1 MSEGVRSFAIDGGTA
16 HLLGTAADMRAASR
30 ALPDGAYTTL
40 RTYEGRRLLRLG
52 QHLRRLEESAA
63 LQGHPGR
70 VDEPAVRRGLR
81 EILGKTA
88 GGELRL
94 RLTFAPPRF
103 FVSVEAFVPL
113 PPAAYEAGVD
123 CVTVAVHREN
133 PHAKDTRFIATAGQA
148 YAALPEGAEEGLML
162 AADGSVLE
170 GLSSNFFAVADGV
183 LRTEG
188 DRVLAGV
195 TRAIVLEVAQGVLP
209 VALRPVT
216 GDAARHRRGVLH
228 HQRIARGGGG
238 GAHRWA
244 SGGRRSPRPDH
255 APHRLPL
262 RAAGGGGGEGALS
275 SSDHSRGR
283 SSLGANDPAAGG
295 REGLTALGERK
306 TECLSNGPGY
316 SSANFPWPS
325 HTRIVKGK
333 RSLAASLRWSSS
345 QMFSTEG

>member
-1 MSEGVRSFAIDGGTA
+1 MKEGASTFAIDDDTA

-30 ALPDGAYTTL
+30 ALPEGAYTTL

-63 LQGHPGR
+63 LQGHPAQ

-81 EILGKTA
+81 QVLGKAA

-123 CVTVAVHREN
+123 CVTVAVRREN

-148 YAALPEGAEEGLML
+148 YAELPAGVEEGLML

-170 GLSSNFFAVADGV
+170 GLSSNFFAVTDGV

-195 TRAIVLEVAQGVLP
+195 TRAIVLEVAKGVLP

-216 GDAARHRRGVLH
+216 RDELGNLAECFITSVSREVVGVVRIDGRPVGDA
-228 HQRIARGGGG
+228 
-238 GAHRWA
+238 
-244 SGGRRSPRPDH
+244 RPG
-255 APHRLPL
+255 PTTRLVVSRFAQL
-262 RAAGGGGGEGALS
+262 VAAEAKE
-275 SSDHSRGR
+275 
-283 SSLGANDPAAGG
+283 P
-295 REGLTALGERK
+295 
-306 TECLSNGPGY
+306 
-316 SSANFPWPS
+316 
-325 HTRIVKGK
+325 
-333 RSLAASLRWSSS
+333 
-345 QMFSTEG
+345 